1 MRRAPWTSL
10 FLLPALLACGDTTGP
25 SVLAPQY
32 VLSSVDGQPLPTGI
46 GLPEGFLLLERTLQ
60 FSHSLDGW
68 DATEEKGQVTIRT
81 RIRAPGGSEDVSVT
95 DYSFVL
101 RDGFMSID
109 LCPIGAACIAIVPQE
124 LSGPLVNGVLIL
136 TELVAGRVGPT
147 YRYHP
152 VLPE

>member
-1 MRRAPWTSL
+1 MPRVCWTSL
-10 FLLPALLACGDTTGP
+10 ILLPLLLACGDTTGP
-25 SVLAPQY
+25 SVLAPHY

-60 FSHSLDGW
+60 FAPSFDGW
-68 DATEEKGQVTIRT
+68 NAAEEKGQVTVRSRVRT
-81 RIRAPGGSEDVSVT
+81 PGGSEDVSVT
-95 DYSFVL
+95 DYSFLL
-101 RDGFMSID
+101 RDGIMSIN
-109 LCPIGAACIAIVPQE
+109 LCPIGAVCIAIVPQE
-124 LSGPLVNGVLIL
+124 LSGPLVDGVLVL